1 MSGPLG
7 RRTIRS
13 RVWAGARLRFT
24 ATLAALVMLLAF
36 AVRADLPDLVPAS
49 VSCDSVVGYA
59 YDAAGQ
65 LAGVRDQAGRTARYG
80 YDPAGNI
87 TSVTN
92 DGSPALA
99 LLSVVP
105 TRAAVGAE
113 VTLQGGCFSDVPAEN
128 TVEFNG
134 VPAPVTAAT
143 GHSLVTRVPA
153 GATTGLITVQVGGA
167 SATSPQSFVVAG
179 PDESA
184 PTITAI
190 SPNVVQPGG
199 TVTVTG
205 TGFAPAAADN
215 AVTLNRTRAA
225 TSAVAAGS
233 LTVQVPAGAAS
244 GRIGVRTRYGSG
256 DSAADVFVAPA
267 PYTVADVV
275 HTSRVALG
283 EAKSVAI
290 PSAGDVALVVF
301 DLAEGQQASVQ
312 LADGT
317 FGSCGISTAKVL
329 DPFGRT
335 AASSGCVGATGFIDT
350 VKARTAGTYTLL
362 LAAASAATG
371 SVTATVREVP
381 ADAAAVTTPGGG
393 PVTVTTTVAGQ
404 NAAVTFPGSTGQRV
418 SVKLSGGTY
427 GTYNAAVSLRR
438 PGGGTVV
445 ANGSCGTG
453 CFLDTTVLP
462 VDGTYTLFVD
472 PQSTTTGAITVQ
484 VYDVPVDATATA
496 TAGGDKVT
504 ATTTVPG
511 QNSVISFAGTAGQR
525 VLVQLTDGT
534 YGTYNASAVIRKP
547 DGTNLTG
554 SAYCGGSCLFDTT
567 VLPVDGTY
575 TILVNPDTSYV
586 GSVSAR
592 VYDVPADA
600 TASTTPGSGAVT
612 VATTVGQ
619 SGVVSFPGTAGQR
632 ISVQLTGGTY
642 GTYNASAVIRKPD
655 GTNLTG
661 SAYCGSSCFF
671 DAMVL
676 PVDGTYT
683 IYLNSDG
690 VSVGQVSAQVYVVP
704 PDATV
709 TATPGGAAVTL
720 GTTAPGQNAAISFA
734 GTAGQRVSVQMSGG
748 TYGTYNASAVI
759 RKPDGT
765 NLTGSAYCGSS
776 CFFDAVV
783 LPVDGTY
790 TIFLNPDATVVG
802 EVTTQVFDVPAD
814 ATAST
819 TPGGAQV
826 TVTTTVPGQNAVVA
840 FAGTAGQSVSVILAN
855 GTFGTYNASA
865 TLRAPDGST
874 IASQSYCGTSC
885 SFNAVVLP
893 VTGTYTVLV
902 NPSGTILGSITGQ
915 VYDVPNDAVANT
927 TPGGAAVTVTTTVPG
942 QNAVVSFPATAGQR
956 VAVQLSA
963 GTYGSTEATVTLR
976 KPDGSTILTN
986 TSCGASCFLDATVL
1000 PVDGTYTV
1008 LVDPKGTVVGSLTV
1022 KVHDVPADAT
1032 ASTTP
1037 GGAAVTV
1044 TTTVPGQNA
1053 VVSVPGTAGQR
1064 LAVQLSGG
1072 TYGSTEAVVTLRK
1085 PDGTALVSSSSC
1097 GTSCFLDTT
1106 ALPADGT
1113 YTVLVD
1119 PKVTAVGA
1127 LTVRVYDVPADRTAA
1142 TTPNGAAVTVTTT
1155 VPGQNGVVSFPGNA
1169 GQIVTVTMSAGSYAG
1184 GNAAVTLRAPNGST
1198 VTSTSSCA
1206 TSCSFSSVS
1215 LATAGTYTVL
1225 VDPVAAAVGSLTVQ
1239 VIDVPVDA
1247 TVNTTPGGDPVTLT
1261 TTVPGQNG
1269 AVSFPGTAGQRV
1281 LVQGTGGTYGTY
1293 NASAIVRKPDG
1304 SNLTGSAYCGA
1315 SCLFDA
1321 MVLPVTGTYT
1331 VFVDPSGTYTGSLTV
1346 RVYDV
1351 PADATA
1357 SATPGGSG
1365 VILTTTVPG
1374 QNAVLSFPGTANQ
1387 RIVVQGT
1394 GGTYGTYNASA
1405 VVRKPDGSNL
1415 TGSAYCGASCFFD
1428 TTTLPVTGTYTI
1440 FLNPDAVATGSVTL
1454 RVYDVPAD
1462 AMATASV
1469 GGDAVALGTTA
1480 PGQNATLTFSGTAGQ
1495 RIVVQGTGGTYGTY
1509 NASLIVRKPDGS
1521 NLTGSAYCGASCFF
1535 DTTTLPVSGTYT
1547 MFLNPDGMYTGSVN
1561 LRVYDVPADATAT
1574 ASVGGPPATLTTT
1587 GPGQNATLSFTGTAG
1602 QRISVQGSAGTY
1614 GTYNASAIVRKPD
1627 GSNLTGSAYCGAS
1640 CFFDVTTLPVS
1651 GTYTIFL
1658 NPDGMY
1664 TGAVTLQVH
1673 DVPADATASATP
1685 GGPTVTLTTTVPGQ
1699 NAAMTFAGTAGQVV
1713 SVVMSA
1719 GTYGTYNASAIVR
1732 KPDGSNLTSSA
1743 YCGSSCAFN
1752 SLTLPTTGT
1761 YTVFVDPSS
1770 TLVGSLTGEVRLPA
1784 GLTASSPKAAA
1795 GGTSGATTDAEA
1807 KTAARPKTADA
1818 TETWTPDRFNLAGE
1832 DWAAHR
1838 TGAYAHVQPALRAEA
1853 GVTALAG
1860 QALLLNGTPLP
1871 GVTLSVGRHAT
1882 RTDATGRFL
1891 LTGLTAGHHVLVID
1905 GATASSPGRAFG
1917 RFETGVDL
1925 KAGETVELSYPI
1937 WMTRLDTAHAVRIPS
1952 PTRKQTVITT
1962 PAIPGFEVRLPK
1974 GSVIRDRAGKRVT
1987 ELSITAIP
1995 VDQPPFPLPVG
2006 VRTPVY
2012 FTVQPGGSVILPE
2025 GAQIIYPNTQGLAPG
2040 SRLDFWDYD
2049 PGRVPCTKSPVKSY
2063 PRKPAKAVRAPAVCA
2078 VTGAEAGWYIYG
2090 HGTVSP
2096 DGRQIVPDPDVRV
2109 WEFTGAMF
2117 NGSGKRP
2124 AGSGPGEDGDSG
2136 GDPVDLASGLFVDEH
2151 TDLVVNDV
2159 LPISITRTYRQN
2171 DTISREFGIGANF
2184 GYGIFIYS
2192 EQQYVQA
2199 DLVLPDSGKVH
2210 LVRTS
2215 PGTGWTDAVFKA
2227 VNTTGPFRDSVMS
2240 WNGNG
2245 WDLLRTDGMTYVF
2258 GENAPLQAI
2267 RDRHGNQITLTRS
2280 SGGQSGDITQI
2291 TSPNGRWI
2299 KLAYTSGRVTRAE
2312 DNAGRAVQYGYDT
2325 SGRLTSVTSPGGR
2338 TTTYT
2343 YDSAHR
2349 MTTVTD
2355 ARGITYLTN
2364 TYDANGRVASQ
2375 TMPGGANYGFAY
2387 TTDAAGKVVK
2397 TAVTE
2402 PDGSVRETSFDGD
2415 RRVVAETTAAGTAQA
2430 RTSTTT
2436 RDPATHLPTALVDP
2450 YGRRTS
2456 IGYGPN
2462 GDLNTVT
2469 TLAGS
2474 AAAQS
2479 ATVTSGGPY
2488 RQLTSVTDDQ
2498 GRTTR
2503 MEYDD
2508 AGNLVSA
2515 TDAAGRTRRYTY
2527 NGAGQVTSSTD
2538 PLGNTTHYTYDQG
2551 DLVAVTDPLGR
2562 TTRSFVDAVGRPVA
2576 VTDAQ
2581 GVLEQVRY
2589 DPDNQIVS
2597 STDGLGRS
2605 TTFEYDGNGNL
2616 TKVTDP
2622 RGNSTTVAYD
2632 SSDRPVTATDPL
2644 GKPATQTY
2652 DLLGRVVSA
2661 TDRRGKTTVTE
2672 YDALGRTTFVGYG
2685 ATAGPNYEST
2695 KRFGYDTLDRLT
2707 TIDDSAGGVIS
2718 LAWNDLDQVTSV
2730 TSPAGTIGY
2739 SYDAAGR
2746 RAGMTVPGQP
2756 AISYEYDPSGLI
2768 ERITQGGTT
2777 ATWHRD
2783 AAGRTDRVEQAGVI
2797 TRYAYDAASQLT
2809 GMSYESGGGVPI
2821 GNLGYAYDA
2830 AGRVAD
2836 LSGSLAHV
2844 TIPSTGPPASYDAA
2858 NRLTTRGDRTFSYDD
2873 EGNLT
2878 GDGVLGYTWNAR
2890 GELAGVTGPG
2900 LAATYGYDAA
2910 GRLASRTAGGTTT
2923 GFLYDGPNLI
2933 REQAGA
2939 SFADRLTAGLDQ
2951 TLVRTDADG
2960 ARVPI
2965 TDALGSVLGLAD
2977 ATGTLT
2983 TQYAY
2988 DPFGAVTAS
2997 GAARGNTQQFTG
3009 RERDA
3014 DTGLQYHRARW
3025 YSPETG
3031 RFLSQ
3036 DPAGFG
3042 GGSANLYGYALN
3054 DPVNLSDPNG
3064 DCPICVAIVIG
3075 ALVGGAS
3082 SVGIGAGIAALTGR
3096 KYSWGDALK
3105 DFAAGAAIGGLT
3117 GGAGAWLKAGSSVWK
3132 LGQFERGLA
3141 IEAKLGG
3148 NLPRSFPTID
3158 RFANGTATSIKSVD
3172 LGAKTYQSAANLTS
3186 RLKGYV
3192 DKAAGFAK
3200 SNPVRF
3206 DGVTIRPGQVA
3217 ARELEVVVP
3226 RGATA
3231 AQQNAL
3237 NQIVQYGAQ
3246 KGVTVRV
3253 IVMR

>member
-1 MSGPLG
+1 MS
-7 RRTIRS
+7 
-13 RVWAGARLRFT
+13 
-24 ATLAALVMLLAF
+24 
-36 AVRADLPDLVPAS
+36 
-49 VSCDSVVGYA
+49 
-59 YDAAGQ
+59 
-65 LAGVRDQAGRTARYG
+65 
-80 YDPAGNI
+80 
-87 TSVTN
+87 
-92 DGSPALA
+92 
-99 LLSVVP
+99 
-105 TRAAVGAE
+105 
-113 VTLQGGCFSDVPAEN
+113 LQ
-128 TVEFNG
+128 
-134 VPAPVTAAT
+134 
-143 GHSLVTRVPA
+143 
-153 GATTGLITVQVGGA
+153 
-167 SATSPQSFVVAG
+167 
-179 PDESA
+179 
-184 PTITAI
+184 
-190 SPNVVQPGG
+190 
-199 TVTVTG
+199 
-205 TGFAPAAADN
+205 
-215 AVTLNRTRAA
+215 
-225 TSAVAAGS
+225 
-233 LTVQVPAGAAS
+233 
-244 GRIGVRTRYGSG
+244 
-256 DSAADVFVAPA
+256 
-267 PYTVADVV
+267 
-275 HTSRVALG
+275 
-283 EAKSVAI
+283 
-290 PSAGDVALVVF
+290 
-301 DLAEGQQASVQ
+301 
-312 LADGT
+312 
-317 FGSCGISTAKVL
+317 
-329 DPFGRT
+329 
-335 AASSGCVGATGFIDT
+335 
-350 VKARTAGTYTLL
+350 
-362 LAAASAATG
+362 
-371 SVTATVREVP
+371 
-381 ADAAAVTTPGGG
+381 
-393 PVTVTTTVAGQ
+393 
-404 NAAVTFPGSTGQRV
+404 
-418 SVKLSGGTY
+418 LSGGTY
-427 GTYNAAVSLRR
+427 GTYDA
-438 PGGGTVV
+438 TVV
-445 ANGSCGTG
+445 
-453 CFLDTTVLP
+453 L
-462 VDGTYTLFVD
+462 
-472 PQSTTTGAITVQ
+472 
-484 VYDVPVDATATA
+484 
-496 TAGGDKVT
+496 
-504 ATTTVPG
+504 
-511 QNSVISFAGTAGQR
+511 
-525 VLVQLTDGT
+525 
-534 YGTYNASAVIRKP
+534 RKP
-547 DGTNLTG
+547 DGTTVASN
-554 SAYCGGSCLFDTT
+554 GSC
-567 VLPVDGTY
+567 
-575 TILVNPDTSYV
+575 
-586 GSVSAR
+586 
-592 VYDVPADA
+592 
-600 TASTTPGSGAVT
+600 GA
-612 VATTVGQ
+612 
-619 SGVVSFPGTAGQR
+619 
-632 ISVQLTGGTY
+632 
-642 GTYNASAVIRKPD
+642 
-655 GTNLTG
+655 
-661 SAYCGSSCFF
+661 SCFF
-671 DAMVL
+671 DATTL
-676 PVDGTYT
+676 
-683 IYLNSDG
+683 
-690 VSVGQVSAQVYVVP
+690 
-704 PDATV
+704 
-709 TATPGGAAVTL
+709 AV
-720 GTTAPGQNAAISFA
+720 A
-734 GTAGQRVSVQMSGG
+734 
-748 TYGTYNASAVI
+748 
-759 RKPDGT
+759 
-765 NLTGSAYCGSS
+765 
-776 CFFDAVV
+776 
-783 LPVDGTY
+783 
-790 TIFLNPDATVVG
+790 
-802 EVTTQVFDVPAD
+802 
-814 ATAST
+814 
-819 TPGGAQV
+819 
-826 TVTTTVPGQNAVVA
+826 
-840 FAGTAGQSVSVILAN
+840 
-855 GTFGTYNASA
+855 
-865 TLRAPDGST
+865 
-874 IASQSYCGTSC
+874 
-885 SFNAVVLP
+885 
-893 VTGTYTVLV
+893 GTYTVLV
-902 NPSGTILGSITGQ
+902 NPEVAVTGALT
-915 VYDVPNDAVANT
+915 VKVNDVPADVTGST

-942 QNAVVSFPATAGQR
+942 QNGVVSFPATAGQR
-956 VAVQLSA
+956 VSLQLSG
-963 GTYGSTEATVTLR
+963 GTYGTYDATVVLR
-976 KPDGSTILTN
+976 KPDGTTVASN
-986 TSCGASCFLDATVL
+986 GSCGASCFFDVTSL
-1000 PVDGTYTV
+1000 PVAGTYTV
-1008 LVDPKGTVVGSLTV
+1008 LVDPEVAVVGALTV

-1037 GGAAVTV
+1037 GGGPVTV

-1053 VVSVPGTAGQR
+1053 VISFPAGAGQ
-1064 LAVQLSGG
+1064 
-1072 TYGSTEAVVTLRK
+1072 VVTV
-1085 PDGTALVSSSSC
+1085 A
-1097 GTSCFLDTT
+1097 
-1106 ALPADGT
+1106 
-1113 YTVLVD
+1113 
-1119 PKVTAVGA
+1119 
-1127 LTVRVYDVPADRTAA
+1127 
-1142 TTPNGAAVTVTTT
+1142 
-1155 VPGQNGVVSFPGNA
+1155 
-1169 GQIVTVTMSAGSYAG
+1169 M
-1184 GNAAVTLRAPNGST
+1184 
-1198 VTSTSSCA
+1198 
-1206 TSCSFSSVS
+1206 
-1215 LATAGTYTVL
+1215 TAGTY
-1225 VDPVAAAVGSLTVQ
+1225 GH
-1239 VIDVPVDA
+1239 
-1247 TVNTTPGGDPVTLT
+1247 
-1261 TTVPGQNG
+1261 
-1269 AVSFPGTAGQRV
+1269 
-1281 LVQGTGGTYGTY
+1281 Y
-1293 NASAIVRKPDG
+1293 NARALVRKPDG
-1304 SNLTGSAYCGA
+1304 SSLSSNTYCGD
-1315 SCLFDA
+1315 SCTF
-1321 MVLPVTGTYT
+1321 
-1331 VFVDPSGTYTGSLTV
+1331 SSL
-1346 RVYDV
+1346 
-1351 PADATA
+1351 
-1357 SATPGGSG
+1357 
-1365 VILTTTVPG
+1365 
-1374 QNAVLSFPGTANQ
+1374 
-1387 RIVVQGT
+1387 
-1394 GGTYGTYNASA
+1394 
-1405 VVRKPDGSNL
+1405 
-1415 TGSAYCGASCFFD
+1415 
-1428 TTTLPVTGTYTI
+1428 TLPVAGTYTI
-1440 FLNPDAVATGSVTL
+1440 LVNGE
-1454 RVYDVPAD
+1454 
-1462 AMATASV
+1462 
-1469 GGDAVALGTTA
+1469 TT
-1480 PGQNATLTFSGTAGQ
+1480 
-1495 RIVVQGTGGTYGTY
+1495 Y
-1509 NASLIVRKPDGS
+1509 
-1521 NLTGSAYCGASCFF
+1521 
-1535 DTTTLPVSGTYT
+1535 
-1547 MFLNPDGMYTGSVN
+1547 
-1561 LRVYDVPADATAT
+1561 
-1574 ASVGGPPATLTTT
+1574 
-1587 GPGQNATLSFTGTAG
+1587 
-1602 QRISVQGSAGTY
+1602 
-1614 GTYNASAIVRKPD
+1614 
-1627 GSNLTGSAYCGAS
+1627 
-1640 CFFDVTTLPVS
+1640 
-1651 GTYTIFL
+1651 
-1658 NPDGMY
+1658 
-1664 TGAVTLQVH
+1664 
-1673 DVPADATASATP
+1673 
-1685 GGPTVTLTTTVPGQ
+1685 
-1699 NAAMTFAGTAGQVV
+1699 
-1713 SVVMSA
+1713 
-1719 GTYGTYNASAIVR
+1719 
-1732 KPDGSNLTSSA
+1732 
-1743 YCGSSCAFN
+1743 
-1752 SLTLPTTGT
+1752 
-1761 YTVFVDPSS
+1761 
-1770 TLVGSLTGEVRLPA
+1770 VGSITAEVRLPA
-1784 GLTASSPKAAA
+1784 ALTASST
-1795 GGTSGATTDAEA
+1795 GTS
-1807 KTAARPKTADA
+1807 PKTAPADV
-1818 TETWTPDRFNLAGE
+1818 TETWVPDRFNLSGE

-1838 TGAYAHVQPALRAEA
+1838 TGAYAEVQPALRAEP

-1860 QALLLNGTPLP
+1860 QALLLNGKPLP

-1891 LTGLTAGHHVLVID
+1891 LTGLTAGHQVLVID

-1925 KAGETVELSYPI
+1925 RAGETVELSYPI

-1952 PTRKQTVITT
+1952 PTRQQTVITT

-2049 PGRVPCTKSPVKSY
+2049 PGRVPCTKAPVKSY
-2063 PRKPAKAVRAPAVCA
+2063 PKKPTKAVRAPAVCA

-2184 GYGIFIYS
+2184 EYGIFIYS

-2210 LVRTS
+2210 FDRIS

-2227 VNTTGPFRDSVMS
+2227 VNTTGPFRDAVMS
-2240 WNGNG
+2240 WNGDG
-2245 WDLLRTDGMTYVF
+2245 WDLVRTDGMTYVF

-2312 DNAGRAVQYGYDT
+2312 DNAGRVVQYGYDS

-2375 TMPGGANYGFAY
+2375 SMPGGVTYGFAY
-2387 TTDAAGKVVK
+2387 TTDAAGKVVR

-2415 RRVVAETTAAGTAQA
+2415 RRVVAETTAAGTAHE

-2456 IGYGPN
+2456 LGYGPN
-2462 GDLNTVT
+2462 GDLNSVT
-2469 TLAGS
+2469 ALAGT

-2479 ATVTSGGPY
+2479 ATVTSGGSY

-2508 AGNLVSA
+2508 AGNLVAA

-2538 PLGNTTHYTYDQG
+2538 PLGNTTRYTYEQG

-2632 SSDRPVTATDPL
+2632 SADRPVTVTDPL
-2644 GKPATQTY
+2644 GKQATQAY

-2672 YDALGRTTFVGYG
+2672 YDALGRTTFIGYG

-2730 TSPAGTIGY
+2730 TSPAGTVGY

-2746 RAGMTVPGQP
+2746 RSGMTVPGQP
-2756 AISYEYDPSGLI
+2756 AIEYGYDATGLV

-2783 AAGRTDRVEQAGVI
+2783 AAGRTDRVEQAGVV

-2809 GMSYESGGGVPI
+2809 GMSYESAGGVPI

-2836 LSGSLAHV
+2836 LTGSLAHV

-2858 NRLTTRGDRTFSYDD
+2858 NRLTARGDRTFSYDD

-2900 LAATYGYDAA
+2900 LSATYGYDAA
-2910 GRLASRTAGGTTT
+2910 GRLASRTVGGVTT

-2933 REQAGA
+2933 REQVGA
-2939 SFADRLTAGLDQ
+2939 SVADRLTAGLDQ
-2951 TLVRTDADG
+2951 TLVRTDGAG

-2977 ATGTLT
+2977 SAGTLT

-2997 GAARGNTQQFTG
+2997 GAASGNTQQFTG
-3009 RERDA
+3009 RERDP
-3014 DTGLQYHRARW
+3014 DTGLLYNRARW

-3075 ALVGGAS
+3075 ALVGGAT
-3082 SVGIGAGIAALTGR
+3082 SVGIGAGISALTGR

-3105 DFAAGAAIGGLT
+3105 DFAIGAAIGGLT

-3172 LGAKTYQSAANLTS
+3172 LGAKTYQSAAKLTS

-3200 SNPVRF
+3200 SNPVSF

-3217 ARELEVVVP
+3217 ARELEIVVP

-3237 NQIVQYGAQ
+3237 NQIIQYGAQ

-3253 IVMR
+3253 IVM

>member
-1 MSGPLG
+1 MSTPLG

-13 RVWAGARLRFT
+13 RFWAGTRLRFS
-24 ATLAALVMLLAF
+24 ASLAALALLLTLG
-36 AVRADLPDLVPAS
+36 VRADLPAIVPAAAA
-49 VSCDSVVGYA
+49 CDSVGYA

-65 LAGVRDQAGRTARYG
+65 LTGVQDQAGGTARYG

-99 LLSVVP
+99 VLSVVP
-105 TRAAVGAE
+105 ARAAVGAD
-113 VTLQGGCFSDVPAEN
+113 VTLQGGCFSDVAAEN
-128 TVEFNG
+128 TVRFNG
-134 VPAPVTAAT
+134 VPAAVTEAG
-143 GHSLVTRVPA
+143 GHRLVARVPA
-153 GATTGLITVQVGGA
+153 GATSGPITVTVDGVTA
-167 SATSPQSFVVAG
+167 ASPQSFVVAG
-179 PDESA
+179 ADESA
-184 PTITAI
+184 PTVTDV
-190 SPNVVQPGG
+190 SPTVVAPGG
-199 TVTVTG
+199 TVTVSG
-205 TGFAPAAADN
+205 TGFATDAGDN
-215 AVTLNRTRAA
+215 AVTLNRTRAF
-225 TSAVAAGS
+225 TAAAAASS
-233 LTVQVPAGAAS
+233 LTVQVPSGAAS
-244 GRIGVRTRYGSG
+244 GRIGLRTRYGSG
-256 DSAADVFVAPA
+256 ESAADVFVAPA

-283 EAKSVAI
+283 APKSVAI
-290 PSAGDVALVVF
+290 PTAGKVALVVF
-301 DLAEGQQASVQ
+301 DLAEGQQASVK

-329 DPFGRT
+329 DPYGRT

-350 VKARTAGTYTLL
+350 VRARTAGTYTLL
-362 LAAASAATG
+362 LAAAGTATG
-371 SVTATVREVP
+371 SVTATVQEVP
-381 ADAAAVTTPGGG
+381 ADATAGTTPGGD
-393 PVTVTTTVAGQ
+393 PVTVTTTVPGQ

-427 GTYNAAVSLRR
+427 GTYNASVTLRR

-445 ANGSCGTG
+445 SNGSCGAG
-453 CFLDTTVLP
+453 CFLDALVLP
-462 VDGTYTLFVD
+462 TEGTYTLFVD
-472 PQSTTTGAITVQ
+472 PQSTSTGAITAQ
-484 VYDVPVDATATA
+484 VYDVPADAA
-496 TAGGDKVT
+496 VT
-504 ATTTVPG
+504 ATPGGPKVGVGTTVPG
-511 QNSVISFAGTAGQR
+511 QNAVVSFPGTAGQR
-525 VLVQLTDGT
+525 VVVQFTGGT
-534 YGTYNASAVIRKP
+534 YGTYNASAIIRRP

-554 SAYCGGSCLFDTT
+554 SAYCGSSCIFDTT
-567 VLPVDGTY
+567 VLPADGTY
-575 TILVNPDTSYV
+575 TVLLNPDNTYV
-586 GSVSAR
+586 GTVDVQ

-600 TASTTPGSGAVT
+600 TATATPGAGPVT

-619 SGVVSFPGTAGQR
+619 NAVVSFAGTAGQR
-632 ISVQLTGGTY
+632 ISVQMSGGTY
-642 GTYNASAVIRKPD
+642 GTYNASAIIRKPD

-671 DAMVL
+671 DTVVL

-683 IYLNSDG
+683 LYLNPDG
-690 VSVGQVSAQVYVVP
+690 VTVGQVATQINVVP
-704 PDATV
+704 ADATV
-709 TATPGGAAVTL
+709 TAVPGGPAVTQ
-720 GTTAPGQNAAISFA
+720 GTTVPGQNAVVSFA

-748 TYGTYNASAVI
+748 TYGTYNASAII

-776 CFFDAVV
+776 CFFDTVV

-790 TIFLNPDATVVG
+790 TILLNPDGTAVG
-802 EVTTQVFDVPAD
+802 EVTTLVNDVPAD
-814 ATAST
+814 AAAST

-826 TVTTTVPGQNAVVA
+826 TVTTTVPGQNAVVS
-840 FAGTAGQSVSVILAN
+840 FTGTAGQSVSVNLTG

-874 IASQSYCGTSC
+874 LVSEGYCGTSC
-885 SFNAVVLP
+885 SFNAVTLP

-902 NPSGTILGSITGQ
+902 NPSGTTLGAIGVR

-927 TPGGAAVTVTTTVPG
+927 TPGGAAVSVTTTVPGQNAVVSFPATAGRRVAVQLSAGTFGTNEAVVTLRKPDGTAVVSNGNCGASCFLDVSALPVDGTYTVLVDPKGTVVGNITVKVHDVPADSTATATPGGAAVSVTTTVPG

-963 GTYGSTEATVTLR
+963 GTFG
-976 KPDGSTILTN
+976 TN
-986 TSCGASCFLDATVL
+986 
-1000 PVDGTYTV
+1000 
-1008 LVDPKGTVVGSLTV
+1008 
-1022 KVHDVPADAT
+1022 
-1032 ASTTP
+1032 
-1037 GGAAVTV
+1037 
-1044 TTTVPGQNA
+1044 
-1053 VVSVPGTAGQR
+1053 
-1064 LAVQLSGG
+1064 
-1072 TYGSTEAVVTLRK
+1072 EAVVTLRK
-1085 PDGTALVSSSSC
+1085 PDGTAVVSNGNC
-1097 GTSCFLDTT
+1097 GASCFLDTT

-1113 YTVLVD
+1113 YAVLVD
-1119 PKVTAVGA
+1119 PKVTAVGTI
-1127 LTVRVYDVPADRTAA
+1127 TVKVYDVPADRTAS
-1142 TTPNGAAVTVTTT
+1142 TTPNGAAVTLTTT
-1155 VPGQNGVVSFPGNA
+1155 VPGQNGVVSFPATA

-1184 GNAAVTLRAPNGST
+1184 GNAAVTLRAPNGGT

-1225 VDPVAAAVGSLTVQ
+1225 VDPLAAAVGSLTVQ
-1239 VIDVPVDA
+1239 VLDVPVDA
-1247 TVNTTPGGDPVTLT
+1247 TVGTTPGGDPVTLT

-1269 AVSFPGTAGQRV
+1269 VVSFPGTAGQRV
-1281 LVQGTGGTYGTY
+1281 LVQATGGTYGTYNASAIVRKPDGSNLTGSTYCGSSCLFDTMTLPVTGTYTVFLDPAGTYTGSLTVRVYDVPADATATASAGGSGVALTTTVPGQNATLSFTGAANQRIVVQGTGGTYGTYNASLIIRKPDGSNLTGSTYCGSSCFFDTTTLPVGGTYTMFLNPDGMSTGSVSLRIYEVPADATATASVGGDAVALGTTGPGQNATLSFAGTAGQRIVIQGTGGTYGTY

-1304 SNLTGSAYCGA
+1304 SNLTGSAYCG
-1315 SCLFDA
+1315 S
-1321 MVLPVTGTYT
+1321 
-1331 VFVDPSGTYTGSLTV
+1331 
-1346 RVYDV
+1346 
-1351 PADATA
+1351 
-1357 SATPGGSG
+1357 
-1365 VILTTTVPG
+1365 
-1374 QNAVLSFPGTANQ
+1374 
-1387 RIVVQGT
+1387 
-1394 GGTYGTYNASA
+1394 
-1405 VVRKPDGSNL
+1405 
-1415 TGSAYCGASCFFD
+1415 SCFFD
-1428 TTTLPVTGTYTI
+1428 VTTLPVTGTYTI
-1440 FLNPDAVATGSVTL
+1440 FLNPDGMFTG
-1454 RVYDVPAD
+1454 A
-1462 AMATASV
+1462 
-1469 GGDAVALGTTA
+1469 
-1480 PGQNATLTFSGTAGQ
+1480 
-1495 RIVVQGTGGTYGTY
+1495 
-1509 NASLIVRKPDGS
+1509 
-1521 NLTGSAYCGASCFF
+1521 
-1535 DTTTLPVSGTYT
+1535 
-1547 MFLNPDGMYTGSVN
+1547 VN
-1561 LRVYDVPADATAT
+1561 LRIYDVPADATGT

-1587 GPGQNATLSFTGTAG
+1587 GPGQNAVLSFTGTAG
-1602 QRISVQGSAGTY
+1602 QRISVVGSAGTY

-1627 GSNLTGSAYCGAS
+1627 GSNLTGSAYCGSS
-1640 CFFDVTTLPVS
+1640 CFFDVTTLPVT

-1664 TGAVTLQVH
+1664 TGAVTLQVN
-1673 DVPADATASATP
+1673 DVPANATVSATP
-1685 GGPTVTLTTTVPGQ
+1685 GGPTVTLTTTVAGQ

-1732 KPDGSNLTSSA
+1732 KPDGSNLTGSA
-1743 YCGSSCAFN
+1743 YCGASCTFA

-1770 TLVGSLTGEVRLPA
+1770 TVVGSLTGEVRLPA
-1784 GLTASSPKAAA
+1784 GLTAAAPKTSSPKAGAPA
-1795 GGTSGATTDAEA
+1795 SGS
-1807 KTAARPKTADA
+1807 KSTARADV

-1832 DWAAHR
+1832 DWESHR
-1838 TGAYAHVQPALRAEA
+1838 TGAYGNLQPALRAEA
-1853 GVTALAG
+1853 GATALAG
-1860 QALLLNGTPLP
+1860 QALLLNGKPLA
-1871 GVTLSVGRHAT
+1871 GVTLAVGRKST

-1891 LTGLTAGHHVLVID
+1891 LTGLTGGHHVLVID
-1905 GATASSPGRAFG
+1905 GATASTPGRAFG

-1925 KAGETVELSYPI
+1925 RAEQTTELSYPI
-1937 WMTRLDTAHAVRIPS
+1937 WMTRLDTAHAVKIAS
-1952 PTRKQTVITT
+1952 PTKRQTVVTT

-1974 GSVIRDRAGKRVT
+1974 GTVIRDRAGKRVT
-1987 ELSITAIP
+1987 ELSITALP

-2012 FTVQPGGSVILPE
+2012 FTVQPGGSVVLPE
-2025 GAQIIYPNTQGLAPG
+2025 GAQIIYPNTQKLAPG

-2049 PGRVPCTKSPVKSY
+2049 PGRVPCTKAPVKSY
-2063 PRKPAKAVRAPAVCA
+2063 PKPPAKAVKAPSVCA

-2090 HGTVSP
+2090 HGTVTP

-2124 AGSGPGEDGDSG
+2124 AGSGPGEDGDDG
-2136 GDPVDLASGLFVDEH
+2136 GDPVDLATGLFVDEH
-2151 TDLVVNDV
+2151 TDLLVNDV

-2171 DTISREFGIGANF
+2171 DTNSREFGIGANF
-2184 GYGIFIYS
+2184 TYGIFVYS

-2210 LVRTS
+2210 FDRVS

-2227 VNTTGPFRDSVMS
+2227 VNTTGPYRDAVMS
-2240 WNGNG
+2240 WNGDG
-2245 WDLLRTDGMTYVF
+2245 WDLVRSDGLTFVF
-2258 GENAPLQAI
+2258 GENAPLQSI

-2299 KLAYTSGRVTRAE
+2299 KLSYSGGRVTRAQ
-2312 DNAGRAVQYGYDT
+2312 DNAGRVVQYGYDT

-2338 TTTYT
+2338 TTTYG
-2343 YDSAHR
+2343 YDTAHR

-2375 TMPGGANYGFAY
+2375 AMPDGVSYRFAY
-2387 TTDAAGKVVK
+2387 TTDANGRVVK

-2402 PDGSVRETSFDGD
+2402 PDGSVRETSFDAD
-2415 RRVVAETTAAGTAQA
+2415 RRVVAETTAAGTAQE

-2436 RDPATHLPTALVDP
+2436 RDPVTHLPTALVDP
-2450 YGRRTS
+2450 YGRRTTLD
-2456 IGYGPN
+2456 YGPN
-2462 GDLNTVT
+2462 GDLTSVT
-2469 TLAGS
+2469 ALAGT
-2474 AAAQS
+2474 AAAQA

-2498 GRTTR
+2498 GRSTR
-2503 MEYDD
+2503 MEYDND
-2508 AGNLVSA
+2508 GNLVAA

-2527 NGAGQVTSSTD
+2527 NGAGQVTSSVD
-2538 PLGNTTHYTYDQG
+2538 PLGNTTRYRYELG
-2551 DLVAVTDPLGR
+2551 DLVEVTDPLGR
-2562 TTRSFVDAVGRPVA
+2562 TTRSFTDAVGRPVA

-2589 DPDNQIVS
+2589 DPDNQVVA

-2605 TTFEYDGNGNL
+2605 TAFDYDGNGNL
-2616 TKVTDP
+2616 TSFTDP
-2622 RGNSTTVAYD
+2622 RGNTTRVDYD
-2632 SSDRPVTATDPL
+2632 NSDRPVTVTDPL
-2644 GKPATQTY
+2644 GKQARQAY
-2652 DLLGRVVSA
+2652 DVLGRAVSA
-2661 TDRRGKTTVTE
+2661 TDRRGKTTVTA
-2672 YDALGRTTFVGYG
+2672 YDGLGRTTFIGYG
-2685 ATAGPNYEST
+2685 ATAGPTYEST
-2695 KRFGYDTLDRLT
+2695 KRFSYDTLDRLT
-2707 TIDDSAGGVIS
+2707 TIDDSAGGAIT
-2718 LAWNDLDQVTSV
+2718 LAWNALDQVTSV
-2730 TSPAGTIGY
+2730 TGPAGTVGY

-2756 AISYEYDPSGLI
+2756 AISYGYDATGLI

-2783 AAGRTDRVEQAGVI
+2783 AAGRTDRVEQAGVV

-2809 GMSYESGGGVPI
+2809 GMTYETAGGVPI
-2821 GNLGYAYDA
+2821 GNLGYRYDRT
-2830 AGRVAD
+2830 GRVAD
-2836 LSGSLAHV
+2836 LTGTLAHV

-2858 NRLTTRGDRTFSYDD
+2858 NRLTGRGARTFAYDD

-2878 GDGVLGYTWNAR
+2878 SDGSSSYAWNAR

-2900 LAATYGYDAA
+2900 VATTYGYDAA
-2910 GRLASRTAGGTTT
+2910 GRLASRTSGGATT
-2923 GFLYDGPNLI
+2923 GFLYDGPNLV
-2933 REQAGA
+2933 REQTGSAV
-2939 SFADRLTAGLDQ
+2939 ADRLTAGLDQ
-2951 TLVRTDADG
+2951 TLVRTDAAG

-2977 ATGTLT
+2977 SSGTLT
-2983 TQYAY
+2983 TEYRY
-2988 DPFGAVTAS
+2988 DPFGAVTAK
-2997 GAARGNTQQFTG
+2997 GAGSGNTQQFTG

-3014 DTGLQYHRARW
+3014 DTGLLYNRARW

-3036 DPAGFG
+3036 DPAGLG
-3042 GGSANLYGYALN
+3042 GGSTNLYTYALN

-3064 DCPICVAIVIG
+3064 DCPICVAIIVG
-3075 ALVGGAS
+3075 ALVGGAT
-3082 SVGIGAGIAALTGR
+3082 SVGIGAGISALTGR
-3096 KYSWGDALK
+3096 KYSWNDALK
-3105 DFAAGAAIGGLT
+3105 DFAIGAALGGLT
-3117 GGAGAWLKAGSSVWK
+3117 GGAGAWLKAGSGVWK

-3172 LGAKTYQSAANLTS
+3172 LGAKTYQSAAKLTS

-3200 SNPVRF
+3200 SNPVTF